1 MSQKASPGLGI
12 FTCNIC
18 GKVCTAKAQ
27 LKSHIQRFYI
37 RGKPFKCDKCDD
49 CFVTSNG
56 LLKHIKMH
64 DRPLTKR
71 CKFCDKKFYSE
82 RRLRKHIIT
91 HTGIY

>member
-1 MSQKASPGLGI
+1 MCGKGYGTANELTCHKRLHTGIGL

-27 LKSHIQRFYI
+27 LSSHIQRFHI

-56 LLKHIKMH
+56 LLN
-64 DRPLTKR
+64 T
-71 CKFCDKKFYSE
+71 
-82 RRLRKHIIT
+82 
-91 HTGIY
+91 